1 MNNYL
6 NSGLHAKISFPM
18 FSENAYAKQKV
29 KQACVALRDKYELN
43 SNILLFCCWLASQ
56 NYPELSELDAKNI
69 VLKISSWHDKII
81 AALRTL
87 RKTVTRQYY
96 LKDAFPLLFD
106 LVAGNENFAERI
118 EQSLI
123 AQSMYKLKRDYDSM
137 EKAEKRAVKN
147 IFCYI
152 KSQKVDIHKVD
163 LDKIHCI
170 VGLMFSS

>member
-6 NSGLHAKISFPM
+6 NSGLHAKISFPL

-43 SNILLFCCWLASQ
+43 SNILLFCCWLANQ

-81 AALRTL
+81 TSLRTL

-96 LKDAFPLLFD
+96 LKDSFPLLFD
-106 LVAGNENFAERI
+106 LVMSNENFAERI
-118 EQSLI
+118 EQTLI
-123 AQSMYKLKRDYDSM
+123 TQSMHKLKRDYDSVG
-137 EKAEKRAVKN
+137 KAEKRAMKN
-147 IFCYI
+147 IFKYI
-152 KSQKVDIHKVD
+152 KSQQVHIHKVD
-163 LDKIHCI
+163 LEKIHCI
-170 VGLMFSS
+170 VAQCFG